1 MLEIE
6 AMVVVM
12 MAVVDSVFVAAAA
25 EEGMAQL

>member
-12 MAVVDSVFVAAAA
+12 MAVVDSVFVAA
-25 EEGMAQL
+25 EEEMAQL